1 MKQTKSH
8 FQTFVFEALPILFH
22 NQTQD
27 FIDFLNRDGMN
38 FLQFWWNKIG
48 EKFDETERT
57 DSKGLAYD
65 IKELESGAAIVLLT
79 LPAQAKPEVYFMA
92 LFQPKQKKTF
102 LKWENFARVFC
113 LVHDMNQDR
122 DTGTMLIE
130 VTPRGKRV
138 PVGPGPLPSLNAF
151 YTAVRKYVIK
161 NKEIA

>member
-8 FQTFVFEALPILFH
+8 LQTFVFEAMSILFH

-38 FLQFWWNKIG
+38 FLQFWWDKIG
-48 EKFDETERT
+48 EKFDESERME
-57 DSKGLAYD
+57 SKGLAYD
-65 IKELESGAAIVLLT
+65 IKELENGATIVLLT
-79 LPAQAKPEVYFMA
+79 LPSQAKPEVYFMA

-113 LVHDMNQDR
+113 LVHDINQDR
-122 DTGTMLIE
+122 DTGPMLIE

-138 PVGPGPLPSLNAF
+138 PIGPGPVPSLNAF
-151 YTAVRKYVIK
+151 YTAVRKNVIK

>member
-8 FQTFVFEALPILFH
+8 LQTFVFEALPILFH

-27 FIDFLNRDGMN
+27 FIDFLNRDGLN

-48 EKFDETERT
+48 EKIDETERM

-65 IKELESGAAIVLLT
+65 IKELENGAAIVLIT
-79 LPAQAKPEVYFMA
+79 LPSQAKPEVYFMA

-102 LKWENFARVFC
+102 LKWENYPRVFC
-113 LVHDMNQDR
+113 LVHDINQDR

-130 VTPRGKRV
+130 FTPRAKRV
-138 PVGPGPLPSLNAF
+138 LVGPGPVPSLNAF
-151 YTAVRKYVIK
+151 YTAVRKLVIK
-161 NKEIA
+161 NKEVA

>member
-65 IKELESGAAIVLLT
+65 IKELESGATIVLLT
-79 LPAQAKPEVYFMA
+79 LPSQAKPEVYFMA

-122 DTGTMLIE
+122 DNGTMLIE
-130 VTPRGKRV
+130 VTPRGKRC
-138 PVGPGPLPSLNAF
+138 SQEC
-151 YTAVRKYVIK
+151 Y
-161 NKEIA
+161 